1 MNHVELRASSSRLE
15 LTGTMFALLTPVF
28 FDSWYGLLRVLV
40 VGVCAYLM
48 LVCMVRVAGKR
59 SLAKMNAFDLVVT
72 VALGST
78 LSTIL
83 LSRDVALAEGLLAMA
98 LLLGLQTLVAWL
110 SARSQRVNQLI
121 KSRSSVLY
129 EAGHFDTE
137 KMLEERITKQD
148 VMSAVRSQ
156 GLPSLEM
163 VERVVLESN
172 GELSVVAR
180 SVSH

>member
-1 MNHVELRASSSRLE
+1 
-15 LTGTMFALLTPVF
+15 
-28 FDSWYGLLRVLV
+28 
-40 VGVCAYLM
+40 
-48 LVCMVRVAGKR
+48 
-59 SLAKMNAFDLVVT
+59 MNAFDLVVT

-78 LSTIL
+78 LATIL

-110 SARSQRVNQLI
+110 SSRSQRVNQLI

-129 EAGHFDTE
+129 DAGHFDTE

-172 GELSVVAR
+172 GELSVVPR
-180 SVSH
+180 FVSH